1 MATNTYTDYYSTTI
15 GYWLIEAND
24 EFILSIGFLRE
35 KPEPST
41 NPNNLTALAKTQLE
55 EYFSG
60 TRTTFDLPLGTKDY
74 TNFYQQVWKALE
86 AIPYG
91 QTTSYTQIAIQ
102 LQNPKAVRAVGMA
115 NGRNP
120 FAIVIPCHRV
130 IGKSQ
135 KLTGYAHGLDI
146 KKWLLEHEGAI
157 AVVPTLF

>member
-1 MATNTYTDYYSTTI
+1 MKADTYTDYYPSPI
-15 GYWLIEAND
+15 GYWLIKAND
-24 EFILSIGFLRE
+24 VNIVSIGFQRE
-35 KPEPST
+35 QPQPSANINKIT
-41 NPNNLTALAKTQLE
+41 ELAKTQLE

-60 TRTTFDLPLGTKDY
+60 IRTTFDLPLGTKDY
-74 TNFYQQVWKALE
+74 TSFYQQVWTALQ

-91 QTTSYTQIAIQ
+91 QTASYTQIATQ

-157 AVVPTLF
+157 TVIPTLF

>member
-1 MATNTYTDYYSTTI
+1 MTNTYTDYYASPI
-15 GYWLIEAND
+15 GYWLIESND
-24 EFILSIGFLRE
+24 ENILGIGFQRE
-35 KPEPST
+35 KPQLTT
-41 NPNNLTALAKTQLE
+41 NANDLTALAKTQLE
-55 EYFSG
+55 DYFSG
-60 TRTTFDLPLGTKDY
+60 IRTTFDLPLGTKDY
-74 TNFYQQVWKALE
+74 TPFYQQVWAALE

-135 KLTGYAHGLDI
+135 NMHTD
-146 KKWLLEHEGAI
+146 
-157 AVVPTLF
+157 

>member
-1 MATNTYTDYYSTTI
+1 MSRNTYTDYCFSTI
-15 GYWLIEAND
+15 GYWLIETND
-24 EFILSIGFLRE
+24 EFILSIGFQKE
-35 KPEPST
+35 QPEPST
-41 NPNNLTALAKTQLE
+41 NPNSLTTLAKTQLE

-74 TNFYQQVWKALE
+74 TDFYQKVWKALE

-91 QTTSYTQIAIQ
+91 QTASYTQMATQ

-115 NGRNP
+115 NARNP

-135 KLTGYAHGLDI
+135 KLTGYAHGLGI